1 MSRDLG
7 VLFRKR
13 LAGLREAEGLTQAK
27 LSEMIGAGPQYVGHV
42 ETGRIKTPP
51 WERTKKLAKALNVSL
66 SDLFSLRASM
76 TVLKSCVLRSSGS
89 PKRTTSSSCAGITAR
104 CSSHA
109 KSNLP
114 GPTLGTQPWCFS
126 L

>member
-13 LAGLREAEGLTQAK
+13 LASLREGAGLTQAT

-51 WERTKKLAKALNVSL
+51 WERMKKLAKALNVSM
-66 SDLFSLRASM
+66 SDLLFLDGVDDSAEVVGYLAD
-76 TVLKSCVLRSSGS
+76 
-89 PKRTTSSSCAGITAR
+89 
-104 CSSHA
+104 
-109 KSNLP
+109 
-114 GPTLGTQPWCFS
+114 
-126 L
+126 

>member
-13 LAGLREAEGLTQAK
+13 LASLRAAQGLTQAT

-51 WERTKKLAKALNVSL
+51 WERMNKLARALNVSI
-66 SDLFSLRASM
+66 SDLLFFEGVDDNAE
-76 TVLKSCVLRSSGS
+76 VLRS
-89 PKRTTSSSCAGITAR
+89 KIQRLAQTNDVAR
-104 CSSHA
+104 LRMYYRLMLVCRE
-109 KSNLP
+109 
-114 GPTLGTQPWCFS
+114 
-126 L
+126 

>member
-13 LAGLREAEGLTQAK
+13 LVSLREAEGLTQAT

-51 WERTKKLAKALNVSL
+51 WERMKRLAKALNVSM
-66 SDLFSLRASM
+66 SDLFFLEGIDDSAE
-76 TVLKSCVLRSSGS
+76 VLRSKIQRLAQTNDVERLRRYYRLMLVSRE
-89 PKRTTSSSCAGITAR
+89 K
-104 CSSHA
+104 
-109 KSNLP
+109 
-114 GPTLGTQPWCFS
+114 
-126 L
+126 

>member
-13 LAGLREAEGLTQAK
+13 LASLREAQGLTQAT

-51 WERTKKLAKALNVSL
+51 WERMNKLAKALNVSI
-66 SDLFSLRASM
+66 SDLLFFEGVDDNAE
-76 TVLKSCVLRSSGS
+76 VLRS
-89 PKRTTSSSCAGITAR
+89 KIQRLAQTNDVAR
-104 CSSHA
+104 LRMYYRLMLVCRE
-109 KSNLP
+109 
-114 GPTLGTQPWCFS
+114 
-126 L
+126 

>member
-13 LAGLREAEGLTQAK
+13 LASLREAQGLTQAT

-51 WERTKKLAKALNVSL
+51 WERMSKLARALNVSI
-66 SDLFSLRASM
+66 SDLLFFEGVDDNAE
-76 TVLKSCVLRSSGS
+76 VLRS
-89 PKRTTSSSCAGITAR
+89 KIQRLAQTNDVAR
-104 CSSHA
+104 LRMYYRLMLVCRE
-109 KSNLP
+109 
-114 GPTLGTQPWCFS
+114 
-126 L
+126 

>member
-13 LAGLREAEGLTQAK
+13 LASLRETQGLTQAT

-51 WERTKKLAKALNVSL
+51 WERMNKLARALNVSM
-66 SDLFSLRASM
+66 SDLLFFEGIDDSAE
-76 TVLKSCVLRSSGS
+76 VLRSKIQRLAQTNDVERLRQYYRLMLVSRE
-89 PKRTTSSSCAGITAR
+89 K
-104 CSSHA
+104 
-109 KSNLP
+109 
-114 GPTLGTQPWCFS
+114 
-126 L
+126 